1 MTNVVPLI
9 VGIGGTLRPESSSE
23 RALRMTL
30 DAIEAR
36 GGRTKMFTG
45 QDLDA
50 PAYDVGMS
58 LTPKMHALIESLR
71 IADGVILSS
80 PCYHGGISGLIKNA
94 IDYTEEMNR
103 DARPYLHGL
112 VVGCIAT
119 GAGHQGPGMVLSALR
134 NITHA
139 LRGWPCPLGVGINTA
154 QVKFTNNGCS
164 DPNIEM
170 RLAALADQVCDF
182 VRLPVPGLE
191 QRPEKLAMSA

>member
-1 MTNVVPLI
+1 MTSVTPII

-30 DAIEAR
+30 DAVEAR
-36 GGRTKMFTG
+36 GGRTMMFAG

-50 PAYDVGMS
+50 PAYDFGAS
-58 LTPKMHALIESLR
+58 LTPKMSALIEALR
-71 IADGVILSS
+71 MADGVVLAS
-80 PCYHGGISGLIKNA
+80 PCYHGGISGLVKNA

-119 GAGHQGPGMVLSALR
+119 GAGHQGPSMVLSSLR
-134 NITHA
+134 NIVHA

-154 QVKFTNNGCS
+154 EVKFTSSGCS
-164 DPNIEM
+164 DPGVVT
-170 RLAALADQVCDF
+170 RLTALADQVCDF
-182 VRLPVPGLE
+182 IRLPQPGLE
-191 QRPEKLAMSA
+191 QTSRNLAMSA